1 MKSLPFMT
9 HYLEG
14 QCIKTNNLFLRDSFD
29 YFEIK
34 EGLWVTFYEYFFKE
48 NIAFINE
55 NQIEVPGRYNLSFIK
70 YLQNNNFENK
80 LKLNGNRY
88 FDINWSLFH
97 PGQEV
102 NANQFKNSN
111 TLITCFSFEHSWL
124 EKNQSLSKLTVDNPL
139 RLLFSYGFEHHPLIK
154 NSVIN
159 AEDKVLTLYEDFKKI
174 KEGHSNGYLFKS
186 RCQTILAE
194 FFDGLTNNLKQI
206 NYSQKNKDL
215 MMKLISYLEDNLYQ
229 DFPGILILSIV
240 LNSSPTRIKTLFK
253 NWYGNTILQWYRG
266 KQMELALKKLR
277 KDKVLVKEI
286 AYKMGFSNASKFSLS
301 FKKYHGFNPS
311 EV

>member
-102 NANQFKNSN
+102 NANQFKN
-111 TLITCFSFEHSWL
+111 
-124 EKNQSLSKLTVDNPL
+124 
-139 RLLFSYGFEHHPLIK
+139 R
-154 NSVIN
+154 
-159 AEDKVLTLYEDFKKI
+159 
-174 KEGHSNGYLFKS
+174 
-186 RCQTILAE
+186 IL
-194 FFDGLTNNLKQI
+194 
-206 NYSQKNKDL
+206 
-215 MMKLISYLEDNLYQ
+215 
-229 DFPGILILSIV
+229 
-240 LNSSPTRIKTLFK
+240 
-253 NWYGNTILQWYRG
+253 
-266 KQMELALKKLR
+266 
-277 KDKVLVKEI
+277 
-286 AYKMGFSNASKFSLS
+286 
-301 FKKYHGFNPS
+301 
-311 EV
+311 